1 MVKRMSRLLRVL
13 IVEDNADDA
22 ELRKRTEVQRDELLA
37 RLQLHIARMP
47 LAYILFDAD
56 LRITDWNPEAERIF
70 GYAKADALGM
80 EPFDLC
86 PESFRQEATEILDRI
101 REGDMTSHSVNEN
114 LTKDGRTITCEWFN
128 TPLTSEGGQFVGL
141 LCLAQ
146 DITARR
152 EAEAALRLRDRA
164 IQAVTQGI
172 LITDP
177 WQRDNPIIYA
187 SSSFERLTG
196 YTFKEAM
203 GRNCRFLQG
212 KDTDPRHGVHLARRG
227 RGRATRTAPPG
238 PQ

>member
-1 MVKRMSRLLRVL
+1 
-13 IVEDNADDA
+13 
-22 ELRKRTEVQRDELLA
+22 
-37 RLQLHIARMP
+37 MP

-196 YTFKEAM
+196 YTSRRQWAETADSCRARTPIPGTESILLVEDEAGLRGLLHQVLNDCGYNVSTAASGIKALQFAQEHSGTFDLIVTDVVM
-203 GRNCRFLQG
+203 PGMSGRQNG
-212 KDTDPRHGVHLARRG
+212 
-227 RGRATRTAPPG
+227 
-238 PQ
+238 